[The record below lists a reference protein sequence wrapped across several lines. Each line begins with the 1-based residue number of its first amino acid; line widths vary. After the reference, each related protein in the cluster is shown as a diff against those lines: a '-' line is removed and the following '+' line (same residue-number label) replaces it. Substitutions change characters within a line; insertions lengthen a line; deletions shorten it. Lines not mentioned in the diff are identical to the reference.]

1 MLTVRR
7 LYVERSLHPNLARV
21 AAEYDEVLLAFQQ
34 GRIAPNEAR
43 RRIMALVARDDNGLE
58 WSIDA
63 ETGKWRYRTH
73 FGSFALGDPPA
84 YGVLAPTPHDL
95 GSGTGLPSDDRVALQ
110 QVDMVALTSEGSLTG
125 STLLPQIG
133 DMPPATASR
142 RSLIAAVCIVAGVA
156 MIVTLAVGLL
166 GR

>member
-1 MLTVRR
+1 M
-7 LYVERSLHPNLARV
+7 ERSLHPNLARV

-58 WSIDA
+58 WSIDV

-95 GSGTGLPSDDRVALQ
+95 GSGTRLPSDDRVALQ
-110 QVDMVALTSEGSLTG
+110 QVDMIALTSEGSLTG
-125 STLLPQIG
+125 STLLPPIG
-133 DMPPATASR
+133 DVRPAAPSR
-142 RSLIAAVCIVAGVA
+142 RAMIAALAVVVGVV
-156 MIVTLAVGLL
+156 MIVVLAVGLL